1 MFCDKCG
8 KALPDNADFCDG
20 CGEKISMS
28 PNHVDETD
36 MFNVGSASLE
46 DVPAKSKKKS
56 SIIVSAIAVI
66 VFVVLIVAILV
77 KIFGDNGA
85 ATKLVHGV
93 QETVMSGGA
102 EYSVKI
108 EDEEGERSF
117 EGFFTV
123 NAKEQTA
130 EFSYE
135 VEQGTV
141 VYRVEEDEIFYYV
154 NDKEYDESQAIKFD
168 LEDFEDNV
176 DFTLDSE
183 LIFKLV
189 KELGKKDI
197 EKLDYE
203 EWLEEFDL
211 TDYIEDYGEP
221 KDVDNALEAVLDTL
235 DKNAEECLG
244 YEKVGDTHI
253 YDIDVYETLIVAVE
267 AIEKYV
273 VEEDDYE
280 ELLDYID
287 DNKKYIKDIDNVEL
301 EVTYDGKYITDA
313 TVKFGDLE
321 IEITLENIGECDQSY
336 KDDIE
341 DVLNEDEE

>member
-36 MFNVGSASLE
+36 MFDVGSASLA
-46 DVPAKSKKKS
+46 DVPAKSRTKS

-108 EDEEGERSF
+108 EDGEDKESF

-123 NAKEQTA
+123 KADEQAA

-135 VEQGTV
+135 VDEGTV
-141 VYRVEEDEIFYYV
+141 VYRIEEDEIFYYV

-168 LEDFEDNV
+168 LGDFEDYI
-176 DFTLDSE
+176 DFNLDSE
-183 LIFKLV
+183 LIFDFV

-203 EWLEEFDL
+203 KWLEEFDL
-211 TDYIEDYGEP
+211 TDYIEDFVEP
-221 KDVDNALEAVLDTL
+221 EDVDNALEAVLDAL
-235 DKNAEECLG
+235 DKNAEDCLG
-244 YEKVGDTHI
+244 YEKDGDTHF
-253 YDIDVYETLIVAVE
+253 YDIDVYDTVVVAVE

-273 VEEDDYE
+273 VDEDAYE
-280 ELLDYID
+280 DLVDYID
-287 DNKKYIKDIDNVEL
+287 DNKKFIKDIDNVEL
-301 EVTYDGKYITDA
+301 EVTYDGKYITEA
-313 TVKFGDLE
+313 VVKLGDME
-321 IEITLENIGECDQSY
+321 VEITLENIGECDESY
-336 KDDIE
+336 KGDIE
-341 DVLNEDEE
+341 DALDEDEE